1 MDLQKVLNDIKDE
14 VLAANLGG
22 HLPTYIPELAHI
34 DPSKFGMHLQTL
46 DGRSFAFGDSNE
58 KFSIQSI
65 SKVFTLVKAF
75 RLKGSELW
83 KRVGVEPSGDPF
95 NSLQQLEFENGIPR
109 NPLINAG
116 ALVTA
121 DILVSELKNPK
132 LDFLE
137 FVRELTGSREVFYN
151 EKVAYSEL
159 ECSHRNAAMVNL
171 MKSFGNIQNDVN
183 LVLDFYCH
191 ACSIEMS
198 CAELANA
205 FLVFSNHGIVPHNS
219 KEVLSVSHTKRINS
233 IMHVCGFYDEVGMFS
248 YRVGLPGKSG
258 VGGGIV
264 AIHPTDYSVAVWSP
278 ELNAKG
284 NSEKGMMALELLT
297 TKTGYSI
304 F

>member
-1 MDLQKVLNDIKDE
+1 MDLQEVLNDIRTE
-14 VLAANLGG
+14 VLDADLKGS
-22 HLPTYIPELAHI
+22 LPDYIPELANI
-34 DPSKFGMHLQTL
+34 DPEKFGMHLQTL
-46 DGRSFAFGDSNE
+46 DGRSFSFGDSQE

-75 RLKGSELW
+75 QYKGSRLW
-83 KRVGVEPSGDPF
+83 DRVGVEPSGDPF
-95 NSLQQLEFENGIPR
+95 NSLQQLEFESGIPR

-116 ALVTA
+116 ALLTA
-121 DILVSELKNPK
+121 DILISELKNPK

-137 FVRELTGSREVFYN
+137 FVRSLAGSREVYYN

-159 ECSHRNAAMVNL
+159 SCSHRNAAMVNL

-198 CAELANA
+198 CSELAKA
-205 FLVFSNHGIVPHNS
+205 FLVFSNHGILPHDQQQI
-219 KEVLSVSHTKRINS
+219 LSVSDTKRINS
-233 IMHVCGFYDEVGMFS
+233 IMHACGFYDEVGMFS

-264 AIHPTDYSVAVWSP
+264 AIHPSDYSVAVWAP
-278 ELNAKG
+278 ELNGKG